1 MLFNSLAPHR
11 STSLVL
17 GTASSTH
24 RQLRQRQVW
33 ATAAAGQRQ
42 AAARRHSHP
51 VLPSR
56 VAPSLVALLAGGG
69 IVLPACAE
77 EAVQEAAA
85 ALSSEMAAELR
96 EVAQDPN
103 ELIFTALFTIAI
115 AALTVVTL
123 GVAYLSFTSWNDSRM
138 EAEDRKRIDSLRPGA
153 SAAAAAS
160 KKAAAKKA
168 AGEQVK
174 EPDEYKGFG
183 KK

>member
-11 STSLVL
+11 STLLVL

-42 AAARRHSHP
+42 AAARRHENSHP

-56 VAPSLVALLAGGG
+56 VAPSLAALLAGGG
-69 IVLPACAE
+69 IVLPARAE

-103 ELIFTALFTIAI
+103 ELIFTALFTIASKY
-115 AALTVVTL
+115 ACLQQC
-123 GVAYLSFTSWNDSRM
+123 SSQ
-138 EAEDRKRIDSLRPGA
+138 A
-153 SAAAAAS
+153 S
-160 KKAAAKKA
+160 
-168 AGEQVK
+168 
-174 EPDEYKGFG
+174 
-183 KK
+183 